1 MTTTTT
7 VARCPEC
14 HSERPDMSRVC
25 DACGAPPA
33 GSEARTG
40 DPLEGVRAA
49 DIEPYVALR
58 YIARLFK
65 VLAVLILLMLLGEVV
80 LGLMIDGR
88 AALTTLLGEATRL
101 LVLAGMLW
109 AAGDIAVL
117 MIDAGPRPARRAHPA
132 RPHQRAAA
140 PGHADRARADAR
152 AGRRRRAPTDALSA
166 RWARLSSASTSAA
179 RS

>member
-14 HSERPDMSRVC
+14 NSERPDMSRVC

-49 DIEPYVALR
+49 DIEPYIALR

-65 VLAVLILLMLLGEVV
+65 VLAVLLVIMLLGEVV
-80 LGLMIDGR
+80 LGLLIDGR

-117 MIDAGPRPARRAHPA
+117 MIDAGHDLRVARILLGRINARLHQDGPSALDPAREP
-132 RPHQRAAA
+132 AAA
-140 PGHADRARADAR
+140 GAP
-152 AGRRRRAPTDALSA
+152 RRMP
-166 RWARLSSASTSAA
+166 
-179 RS
+179 